1 MSQQPKIQAEEGN
14 TASGNTYALI
24 LSNSI
29 SARLTSTSRCNS
41 ASLASAR
48 RVAWIFSRLIPMLS
62 LVWVVVNSASA
73 VAFSD
78 FRLVSKT
85 AVSALIRLIS
95 CLVFPRF
102 SASYKDSG
110 ISIPPS
116 RREYKQMI
124 ARRGINIMS
133 LQTNAGQLGQYSN

>member
-1 MSQQPKIQAEEGN
+1 MLGSACPFEGKNPRHKTTLARELQFPLQDHVSKPKIQGEEGN
-14 TASGNTYALI
+14 AGSKYTYALI

-29 SARLTSTSRCNS
+29 SARLTSTSRCSS

-48 RVAWIFSRLIPMLS
+48 RVAWILSRLIPILS

-95 CLVFPRF
+95 CLVLPRF
-102 SASYKDSG
+102 SASYNDLEVSI
-110 ISIPPS
+110 ISS
-116 RREYKQMI
+116 
-124 ARRGINIMS
+124 
-133 LQTNAGQLGQYSN
+133 